1 MELKP
6 TEFCYNIYINN
17 NDPCKYGIFY
27 IGNGD
32 IFIKGTTYILHG
44 ENDKVKL
51 ELTFINSSYSY
62 NIDYIVSNSYE
73 QIDIKYYNTI
83 EDAINMKEMIK
94 FWCNYKDYKCNKQ
107 FKYTTMFKINDGNLL
122 NKIQY
127 RTSTLVDYIIYNK
140 MLKITEGN
148 DMSYI
153 PNCPILHEKINYV
166 YNKEI
171 FNLSELNFIL
181 DI

>member
-73 QIDIKYYNTI
+73 QIDI
-83 EDAINMKEMIK
+83 
-94 FWCNYKDYKCNKQ
+94 
-107 FKYTTMFKINDGNLL
+107 
-122 NKIQY
+122 
-127 RTSTLVDYIIYNK
+127 DYIIYNK